1 MSKKKL
7 QINCEMCDVRGI
19 TREVLD
25 AYESVRINTE
35 NLIHNAGAM
44 ALLADYNVN
53 IHAENVISLPS
64 GQEVANKSFN
74 GRCHITKGMFK
85 TPTYLVVNGRVD
97 IDEDAF
103 DEENQLLGIMVN
115 GVISYPDS
123 LGAALPPMTVNGKSV
138 VYPAGCVR
146 LPAAAVID
154 RLFAL
159 RAKAAR
165 YFAEK
170 RVVLVDRSADI
181 ARMVEKKIVF
191 LTKKA
196 YIASSLLEEGIKL
209 FDDSVDIVEVPD
221 GTVYLP
227 ECDAVTAG
235 VLRRHGG
242 KLLIFGNVK
251 LMGLREDE
259 LKQLESLHVYGTVFA
274 DEAAEERLHEIGL
287 SAQTSVVSVKGSL
300 IADRGEVRISAEQVN
315 GSVSLTLSSCGTVEL
330 APEISAEMIRQKL
343 ALYDCGMVTCMP
355 GQLAAAESVAVGCGY
370 ISSAEEVQCRG
381 DVVLENDDREDTIRI
396 DANEYRF

>member
-103 DEENQLLGIMVN
+103 DGENQLLGIMVN

-181 ARMVEKKIVF
+181 ARMVEKN
-191 LTKKA
+191 
-196 YIASSLLEEGIKL
+196 
-209 FDDSVDIVEVPD
+209 
-221 GTVYLP
+221 
-227 ECDAVTAG
+227 C
-235 VLRRHGG
+235 
-242 KLLIFGNVK
+242 IFN
-251 LMGLREDE
+251 E
-259 LKQLESLHVYGTVFA
+259 ESLY
-274 DEAAEERLHEIGL
+274 
-287 SAQTSVVSVKGSL
+287 
-300 IADRGEVRISAEQVN
+300 
-315 GSVSLTLSSCGTVEL
+315 C
-330 APEISAEMIRQKL
+330 KL
-343 ALYDCGMVTCMP
+343 PAGGRDQAL
-355 GQLAAAESVAVGCGY
+355 
-370 ISSAEEVQCRG
+370 R
-381 DVVLENDDREDTIRI
+381 
-396 DANEYRF
+396 